1 MSELLA
7 QKQLVKWREDP
18 AQMIRD
24 LFDTELDDWQKD
36 VCDAFPKHQRIA
48 MQACKGPGKTAVMA
62 MLIWNF
68 LLTRPHPKV
77 VCTSITGAN
86 LQDGLWAELSKWQ
99 KRSKLL
105 SEAFE
110 WQKERIFLKEHPETW
125 FASARTWP
133 KDGNAEQQANT
144 LAGIHA
150 DYVLFVLDEVG
161 GIPDAVMVAAE
172 AALSSGIETKILMAG
187 NPTHRSGPLYRAV
200 TTERHLWYVK
210 EITGDPDDPK
220 RAKRIDPNWARA
232 QIEKYGADNPWVLVN
247 VFGKFPPSSENT
259 LVSPHDVEVAQRRNP
274 PPDSYADAPVILG
287 IDVARYGM
295 DRTVFTVREGP
306 ICYEQ
311 EVRRGW
317 DTMQTVGYAVHLI
330 NKHRPDAVFVDEVG
344 VGAAVVDRLRELGYP
359 VIGVNASHASPDE
372 RYYNLRAYMW
382 AKMAEWVKTV
392 GCLPTEARDLA
403 RELTSVPYEF
413 ASNGKMKIKSKED
426 LKKDGVPS
434 PDLADSLALTF
445 AYPVAPKARWKNDA
459 ALTQRVFTEYN
470 PFPEV

>member
-1 MSELLA
+1 MSDLLA

-62 MLIWNF
+62 MLVWNF

-77 VCTSITGAN
+77 ICTSITGDN
-86 LQDGLWAELSKWQ
+86 LADGLWAELAKWQ
-99 KRSKLL
+99 KKSPLL

-110 WQKERIFLKEHPETW
+110 WQKQRVFLKEHPETW

-144 LAGIHA
+144 LAGVHA

-172 AALSSGIETKILMAG
+172 AALASGIETKIMMAG
-187 NPTHRSGPLYRAV
+187 NPTHRSGPLYRAA
-200 TTERHLWYVK
+200 TTERHLWYIK

-247 VFGKFPPSSENT
+247 VFGKFPPSSDNT
-259 LVSPHDVEVAQRRNP
+259 LISPEDVRKAQERHVEPSEFR
-274 PPDSYADAPVILG
+274 DAAKVLG
-287 IDVARYGM
+287 VDVARFGS
-295 DRTVFTVREGP
+295 DRTVFTLREGP
-306 ICYEQ
+306 ICYKQ

-317 DTMQTVGYAVHLI
+317 DTMQTAGYVVHLI
-330 NKHRPDAVFVDEVG
+330 EKHKPDAVFVDVIG
-344 VGAAVVDRLRELGYP
+344 VGAGVVDRLRELGHP
-359 VIGVNASHASPDE
+359 VVGVNSSAASPDE
-372 RYYNLRAYMW
+372 KYLNLRAYMW

-392 GCLPTEARDLA
+392 GCLPSDAHDLA
-403 RELTSVPYEF
+403 REMSSVPYDF
-413 ASNGKMKIKSKED
+413 SSNGKMKIKSKEE
-426 LKKDGVPS
+426 LRKDGIPS

-445 AYPVAPKARWKNDA
+445 AYPVAPKHSAIKGRS
-459 ALTQRVFTEYN
+459 LTHSTVHEYN